1 MDSRFLIYTFT
12 AYLLRMKHYLIY
24 IFLLCVFGLSF
35 AQTKTL
41 KSVDNFNQ
49 READTSRASR
59 QSTSNKNIKNEEAK
73 IDQYKII
80 SFKNDTTFVDTTLS
94 LKKDYKFN
102 YLRKDN
108 FDLISFSNI
117 GQTYNSLSYNFHST
131 HSIPLFGA
139 RARHFNYIETE
150 DVNYF
155 HVPTPLTELFYKSA
169 FEQGQVLDAFF
180 TINTSEQFNFSIAY
194 KGLRSLGKYQN
205 ILTSTGNFRFTANYK
220 TKDRRYQARGHVV
233 MQDLL
238 NEENGGLQ
246 DDDIVNFES
255 GNQEFLD
262 RSVFDPNFENAE
274 NIVVGKRFY
283 LEQEYK
289 ISRLKD
295 SLSTGELSIRNIV
308 SLENRYYQFQQS
320 SQDDYFGNAF
330 RSSNI
335 NDKVTLEHFYSR
347 AKLNYRSSHLGT
359 LGFNID
365 YSNYNYGYNT
375 VVILN
380 NQSIKNRIKGN
391 TVALGGSYHKNFGK
405 LEFQGELGINVAG
418 DFEGNFFNISSTYKL
433 NDDLTIQGELN
444 SNSKAANY
452 NHLLY
457 QSDYI
462 NYNWDNSNSFNNVNT
477 QQLAFRLKSEQ
488 IANID
493 LDYTNI
499 NNYSYFNHEPVT
511 GNIKSTQ
518 YDGSINY
525 LRLKLNKELTFGKF
539 ALDNTVMY
547 QKVSN
552 GEGVLNVP
560 EIVTRNTFYYSN
572 HLFKKAMFLQ
582 TGITLNYFTE
592 YNMNGY
598 DPLLA
603 EFYTQNETKLGGFPR
618 LDVFINAKIRQT
630 RIYLKAEHFNSGFTG
645 YNYYSAPNTPYRD
658 FTVRFGIVW
667 NFFL

>member
-1 MDSRFLIYTFT
+1 
-12 AYLLRMKHYLIY
+12 MKHHLICL
-24 IFLLCVFGLSF
+24 FLLFVFGLSF

-49 READTSRASR
+49 RESDTSRASR
-59 QSTSNKNIKNEEAK
+59 VSTSNKNIKNKEAK

-80 SFKNDTTFVDTTLS
+80 SFKKDSTYIDTS
-94 LKKDYKFN
+94 LTIKKDYKFN

-108 FDLISFSNI
+108 FNLISFSNI
-117 GQTYNSLSYNFHST
+117 GQTYNSLSYNFHSIN
-131 HSIPLFGA
+131 SLPVFGA

-180 TINTSEQFNFSIAY
+180 TVNTSEQFNFSIAY

-220 TKDRRYQARGHVV
+220 TKDNRYQARGHVV

-246 DDDIVNFES
+246 DDDIDNFES
-255 GNQEFLD
+255 GNEEFLD

-274 NIVVGKRFY
+274 NIVVGKRYY

-289 ISRLKD
+289 ITKRKD
-295 SLSTGELSIRNIV
+295 SLYSSELSIANIV
-308 SLENRYYQFQQS
+308 SIENRFYQYKQS
-320 SQDDYFGNAF
+320 SQDDYFGDAF
-330 RSSNI
+330 RSSDI
-335 NDKVTLEHFYSR
+335 NDKVTLEQFYSN
-347 AKLNYRSSHLGT
+347 AKLNYRNESLGK
-359 LGFNID
+359 LSFNVD
-365 YSNYNYGYNT
+365 YSRFNYGYNT

-380 NQSIKNRIKGN
+380 NQSIKNRIKGDVIA
-391 TVALGGSYHKNFGK
+391 TGGSYDKNFGK
-405 LEFQGELGINVAG
+405 LSLHGEIGINVAG
-418 DFEGNFFNISSTYKL
+418 DFEGNFLNVSSTYKL

-444 SNSKAANY
+444 SNSRAANY

-462 NYNWDNSNSFNNVNT
+462 NYNWDNSDSFNNVST
-477 QQLAFRLKSEQ
+477 QQLAFRLKSKQ

-493 LDYTNI
+493 IDYTNI
-499 NNYSYFNHEPVT
+499 NDYSYFNREPVT
-511 GNIKSTQ
+511 GHIKPSQ
-518 YDGSINY
+518 FDGSINY
-525 LRLKLNKELTFGKF
+525 LRLKLNRELKFGKF

-560 EIVTRNTFYYSN
+560 EVVTRNTFYYSN

-582 TGITLNYFTE
+582 TGITFNYFTE
-592 YNMNGY
+592 YYMNGY

-603 EFYTQNETKLGGFPR
+603 EFYTQNEIKLGGFPR

-630 RIYLKAEHFNSGFTG
+630 RIYLKAEHFNSSFTG